1 MKNPL
6 SLDNILATLE
16 ATSAPAVKTAGA
28 SSSAATLEADMLA
41 SVQALTAKTAEAASP
56 AAAAPTDAVTAL
68 HKIASETAAAEGVML
83 QKTAELAGAAM
94 CDGFMARLA
103 GYDTAIS
110 QKTAGVQGGYTE
122 EHLKLA
128 YAKGVEDMQKQAAA
142 EFEQGQADAFNE
154 FHKIATEVHLAGQ
167 QSARNVLLALQ
178 AQGAQG

>member
-1 MKNPL
+1 MNNPL
-6 SLDNILATLE
+6 SLDNILAALE
-16 ATSAPAVKTAGA
+16 ATSAPAVKTAEA

-41 SVQALTAKTAEAASP
+41 SVQALTAKTAEAANP
-56 AAAAPTDAVTAL
+56 AAAPTDAVTAL

-128 YAKGVEDMQKQAAA
+128 YAKGVEDMEKQAAA
-142 EFEQGQADAFNE
+142 EFEQGQQDAFNE
-154 FHKIATEVHLAGQ
+154 YHKIATELHLAGQ

>member
-16 ATSAPAVKTAGA
+16 ATSAPAVKTAGVA
-28 SSSAATLEADMLA
+28 APVATLEADMLA

-56 AAAAPTDAVTAL
+56 AAAPTDAITAL

-103 GYDTAIS
+103 GYDTATS
-110 QKTAGVQGGYTE
+110 KTAGVAGAYTE

-128 YAKGVEDMQKQAAA
+128 YAQGMEDMQKTADA
-142 EFEQGQADAFNE
+142 EFTQGAEDAFAQI
-154 FHKIATEVHLAGQ
+154 HKTAAEVHLAGQ
-167 QSARNVLLALQ
+167 QSARNVLLALE
-178 AQGAQG
+178 AAG